1 MALNSDKFHEKESCS
16 GVIPLQKREE
26 TWFVLLIKHKK
37 GHWAFPKGH
46 VEAGENLK
54 QAAERELKEECGLK
68 IKRYFPLPPLQE
80 SYHFLEGGRAHH
92 KTVSYFLAE
101 ISSDSEIV
109 LKEDEIEKYIWIKLN
124 EAQDY
129 LTYPESKE
137 ICSHAMELL
146 KEKKF

>member
-1 MALNSDKFHEKESCS
+1 
-16 GVIPLQKREE
+16 
-26 TWFVLLIKHKK
+26 LIKHKK

-80 SYHFLEGGRAHH
+80 SYHFMEGGRAHH
-92 KTVSYFLAE
+92 KMVSYFLAE